1 MRPFLTNKLYY
12 QMIFVVS
19 AILIFNFVIASES
32 SITLNSD
39 KDSIKIDFVSINTSL
54 LPLYEVVSY
63 YEADF
68 QWDSAQEQ
76 VNIKRGNVS
85 INLTIGN
92 PHILV
97 NNSKLKLLTEP
108 PNIYQGVPVLS
119 PKDTATMLSN
129 LIPSM
134 IFTYNESESSI
145 TAKKNLEYDSSTI
158 NSAKPKT
165 QFDDINF
172 NDGFDLPGNFDLRTV
187 VIDAGHGGHDS
198 GASRSGVHEK
208 DIVLDV
214 AKRLGKLLKNEKSL
228 NVVLTRDTDVFIPLP
243 QRTSIANRYPPDS
256 TLFVC
261 LHVNASPSKS
271 GGSGTETYVFN
282 LEATDAEARA
292 LAKRENA
299 GEAMDLTIILSR
311 CYHTG
316 TEPYSLDIAKRV
328 QRTLTSQLGL
338 RDRGVRKAPFYVLA
352 GTKMPAILV
361 ELAYVSNSEERQR
374 MQTDSF
380 RQQTAEALYD
390 AIMGFKSAVSKS
402 LVKAKAN

>member
-1 MRPFLTNKLYY
+1 MRPFLTNRLYY

-39 KDSIKIDFVSINTSL
+39 KDAIKIDFVSINTSL
-54 LPLYEVVSY
+54 LPLYEVFSY
-63 YEADF
+63 YGADF
-68 QWDSAQEQ
+68 QWDSTQEQ
-76 VNIKRGNVS
+76 ISIKKGGVS

-92 PHILV
+92 PHILI

-108 PNIYQGVPVLS
+108 PKIYQGVPVLS
-119 PKDTATMLSN
+119 PKDTVTMLSN

-134 IFTYNESESSI
+134 IFTYDESESSI
-145 TAKKNLEYDSSTI
+145 AAKKNLEYDSSTI
-158 NSAKPKT
+158 NSTKPKT
-165 QFDDINF
+165 QFDYINF

>member
-1 MRPFLTNKLYY
+1 MRPFLTNRLYY

-39 KDSIKIDFVSINTSL
+39 KDAIKIDFVSINTSL
-54 LPLYEVVSY
+54 LPLYEVFSY
-63 YEADF
+63 YGADF
-68 QWDSAQEQ
+68 QWDSTQEQ
-76 VNIKRGNVS
+76 ISIKKGGVS

-92 PHILV
+92 PHILI

-108 PNIYQGVPVLS
+108 PKIYQGVPVLS
-119 PKDTATMLSN
+119 PKDTVTMLSN

-134 IFTYNESESSI
+134 IFTYDESESSI
-145 TAKKNLEYDSSTI
+145 AAKKNLEYDSSTI
-158 NSAKPKT
+158 NSTKPKT